1 NNTLNF
7 LKDAYVNMGVENTY
21 TLPLN
26 GAPYILGAFG
36 IDANT
41 NNNTVILNKGVKIDF
56 HTTPYKQ
63 STLGDNIF
71 DERMTHVVGAYT
83 YNANAK
89 NNKVIIDGASLLVHG
104 PSGAYS
110 TSAATH
116 LGGAFVDVNNNQSYE
131 VSNNSVIINDL
142 KLDLR
147 VDTKNTPLAYNAIL
161 VGAVYGGKI
170 IQGNAYKNTIDI
182 KDLQTLLALN
192 TNIEVKALLDFY
204 AGITNNGIA
213 NDNNINITLKKPFE
227 INSNFTGKNEF
238 NLYGGVATKGASRNS
253 ININGDLTK
262 GLTTENHQDK
272 IQITAAQTLSSKANN
287 NNIVIKNSNI
297 AMPLYLYGVSKV
309 SLDNKDYYASSA

>member
-1 NNTLNF
+1 
-7 LKDAYVNMGVENTY
+7 DAYVNMGVENTY

-36 IDANT
+36 VDANA

-56 HTTPYKQ
+56 HTTPYRQ

-131 VSNNSVIINDL
+131 VSNNSVLINDL

-192 TNIEVKALLDFY
+192 TNVEVKALLDFY

-213 NDNNINITLKKPFE
+213 NDNSISINLKKPFE

-238 NLYGGVATKGASRNS
+238 NLYGGVATKGANRNS
-253 ININGDLTK
+253 IHINGDLTQ
-262 GLTTENHQDK
+262 GITVENHQDK
-272 IQITAAQTLSSKANN
+272 IQITAAQTLS
-287 NNIVIKNSNI
+287 
-297 AMPLYLYGVSKV
+297 
-309 SLDNKDYYASSA
+309 